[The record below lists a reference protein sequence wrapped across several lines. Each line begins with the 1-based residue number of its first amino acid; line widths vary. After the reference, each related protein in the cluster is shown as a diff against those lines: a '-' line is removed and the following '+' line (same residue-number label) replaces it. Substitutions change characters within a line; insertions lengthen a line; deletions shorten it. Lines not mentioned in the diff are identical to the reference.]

1 MLPEG
6 WREVR
11 FSEVTEFSAF
21 GPRFSADLYDAAG
34 NVGVIRTTDINANG
48 NIDYTNVP
56 LARIPESLF
65 SHILKD
71 GDLLI
76 TRSGTCGIV
85 SIFKEQTIPMIAGA
99 FLIRFKIK
107 DVFNNEYIARILMHP
122 LLQKEIRKISSGGVQ
137 KNISGTNIGKLKL
150 LLPPFPEQEKIAA
163 VLSTWD
169 KAISTTDALLANS
182 RQQKKALMQQL
193 LTGKRRL
200 PGFTGEWLSRHLSEI
215 GTTYTGITGKSKE
228 DFGKGKFFIPYTNIF
243 NNASVDI
250 NYLEKVDILDGE
262 CQNVVQYGDIL
273 LTTSS
278 ETPDEVGMSSVVLDK
293 IENIYL
299 NSFCFGFRLHNF
311 CELSPIYAKFLFRG
325 EIFRKNVIVLAQGAT
340 RYNLPK
346 KQFLNINISFPP
358 LDEQRAIAAVLDAAD
373 REIVLLEQK
382 AARLREEKKALMQ
395 QLLTGKRRVRL

>member
-6 WREVR
+6 WRETTVGKCLSIMSGYAFKSDDFCDHGVPVIR
-11 FSEVTEFSAF
+11 ISNITDMFDIDLSNCVYHNDMGKDFSYIAKM
-21 GPRFSADLYDAAG
+21 YDALIAMSG
-34 NVGVIRTTDINANG
+34 ATTGKIGIYKNSEIAYINQRVGKICINDSIANLKYFFYVL
-48 NIDYTNVP
+48 NQNYIQKY
-56 LARIPESLF
+56 
-65 SHILKD
+65 ILKEAI
-71 GDLLI
+71 G
-76 TRSGTCGIV
+76 
-85 SIFKEQTIPMIAGA
+85 GA
-99 FLIRFKIK
+99 Q
-107 DVFNNEYIARILMHP
+107 P
-122 LLQKEIRKISSGGVQ
+122 
-137 KNISGTNIGKLKL
+137 NISNRQISIIKINI
-150 LLPPFPEQEKIAA
+150 PPLPEQEKIAA
-163 VLSTWD
+163 ILSTWD
-169 KAISTTDALLANS
+169 KAISTTDALLATS

-200 PGFTGEWLSRHLSEI
+200 PGFTGEWISRHLSEI
-215 GTTYTGITGKSKE
+215 GTIYTGITGKSKE
-228 DFGKGKFFIPYTNIF
+228 DFGRGKFFIPYTNIF

-250 NYLEKVDILDGE
+250 NYLEKVEILDGE

-273 LTTSS
+273 FTTSS
-278 ETPDEVGMSSVVLDK
+278 ETPDEVGMSSVVLDE

-311 CELSPIYAKFLFRG
+311 CELSPLYAKFLFRG
-325 EIFRKNVIVLAQGAT
+325 EVFRKNVIVLAQGAT

-358 LDEQRAIAAVLDAAD
+358 LDEQRAIAAVLDVAD

>member
-6 WREVR
+6 W
-11 FSEVTEFSAF
+11 SEIALEDLANVERGKFSAR
-21 GPRFSADLYDAAG
+21 PRNDPKFYNGTTPFVQTGDVSSSDTYLREYTQTLNDEGVKVSKIFPKGTILVTIAANIGDSAIAEFDVACPDSV
-34 NVGVIRTTDINANG
+34 VGIQCYQEKSN
-48 NIDYTNVP
+48 NIW
-56 LARIPESLF
+56 
-65 SHILKD
+65 LK
-71 GDLLI
+71 
-76 TRSGTCGIV
+76 
-85 SIFKEQTIPMIAGA
+85 
-99 FLIRFKIK
+99 FKIDTIK
-107 DVFNNEYIARILMHP
+107 KNLDNEAG
-122 LLQKEIRKISSGGVQ
+122 KNAQ
-137 KNISGTNIGKLKL
+137 KNINLQLLKPL
-150 LLPPFPEQEKIAA
+150 KILTPPLPEQEKIAA
-163 VLSTWD
+163 ILSTWD

-262 CQNVVQYGDIL
+262 CQNVVQYGDML
-273 LTTSS
+273 FTTSS
-278 ETPDEVGMSSVVLDK
+278 ETPDEVGMSSVVLDE

-373 REIVLLEQK
+373 KEIVLLEQK

>member
-6 WREVR
+6 W
-11 FSEVTEFSAF
+11 SEIALEDLANVERGKFSAR
-21 GPRFSADLYDAAG
+21 PRNDPKFYNGTTPFVQTGDVSSSDTYLREYTQTLNDEGIKVSKIFPKGTILVTIAANIGDSAIAEFDVACPDSV
-34 NVGVIRTTDINANG
+34 VGIQCYQEKSN
-48 NIDYTNVP
+48 NIW
-56 LARIPESLF
+56 
-65 SHILKD
+65 LK
-71 GDLLI
+71 
-76 TRSGTCGIV
+76 
-85 SIFKEQTIPMIAGA
+85 
-99 FLIRFKIK
+99 FKIDTIK
-107 DVFNNEYIARILMHP
+107 KNLDNEAG
-122 LLQKEIRKISSGGVQ
+122 KNAQ
-137 KNISGTNIGKLKL
+137 KNINLQLLKPL
-150 LLPPFPEQEKIAA
+150 KILTPPLPEQEKIAA
-163 VLSTWD
+163 ILSTWD

-200 PGFTGEWLSRHLSEI
+200 PGFTGEWISRHLSEI

-228 DFGKGKFFIPYTNIF
+228 DFGRGKFFIPYTNIF

-273 LTTSS
+273 FTTSS
-278 ETPDEVGMSSVVLDK
+278 ETPDEVGMSSVVLDE